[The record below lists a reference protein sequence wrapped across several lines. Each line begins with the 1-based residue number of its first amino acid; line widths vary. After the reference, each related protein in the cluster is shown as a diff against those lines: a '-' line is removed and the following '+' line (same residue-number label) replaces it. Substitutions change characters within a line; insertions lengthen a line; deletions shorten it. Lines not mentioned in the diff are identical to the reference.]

1 MKEEKRK
8 KPTKKFTTDTW
19 SWDSVSHSAEI
30 VYVLWLG
37 LPQGAAG
44 GMGSVSGSGRS
55 PGRGRGN
62 PAQHSCLENPMD
74 RGACWVTAHR
84 VTKSQTRLKRL
95 RYSPMHVLCLDP
107 HNALR
112 LIL

>member
-8 KPTKKFTTDTW
+8 KPTKKFTADTW

-44 GMGSVSGSGRS
+44 DMGSVSGSGKIPWKRAWQPTPVFLPGESQGQRS
-55 PGRGRGN
+55 LLG
-62 PAQHSCLENPMD
+62 
-74 RGACWVTAHR
+74 
-84 VTKSQTRLKRL
+84 
-95 RYSPMHVLCLDP
+95 YSP
-107 HNALR
+107 
-112 LIL
+112 